1 MAATSLRASPVIRK
15 SPSPLPSQ
23 IIAAR
28 DALQEFRKCGITEA
42 QELCAEMLHTSH
54 RAFRQWEAGD
64 RGMHAAFF
72 NLLQIKLR
80 AMGIDVAV

>member
-15 SPSPLPSQ
+15 SPSPLP
-23 IIAAR
+23 AR